1 MLTAEVRVC
10 DVRPPLDLARQG
22 NCMTDWIVLIAG
34 VVCAGLGGEFFVR
47 GSVGLARWLRVAPG
61 IIGATV
67 AAFATSSPELSV
79 SVSAAVTGNSQI
91 ALGDALGSNVVNI
104 ALILGL
110 ALVISAIRSPRDT
123 LRRDF
128 PVALLVPVVTAL
140 FLIDGVLSR
149 IDGMLMLAGFLAWL
163 VVTIVHAKAQ
173 RSAVSEVLND
183 RGKSLAVL
191 WCGLG
196 LPLLMLAGIL
206 IVSGARGIAAT
217 LGVAPFVI
225 GTTIVAVG
233 TSVPELATTIIAKFR
248 GHDEIGLGTVL
259 GSNIFN
265 GLLIVA
271 VAAIIRPIHV
281 DVRDV
286 SVALAFGFVALLF
299 ALPPRNGV
307 IRRLRGALL
316 LLLYA
321 GYIAAVT
328 L

>member
-1 MLTAEVRVC
+1 
-10 DVRPPLDLARQG
+10 VRPLLELAHQG

-67 AAFATSSPELSV
+67 AAFSTSSPELSV
-79 SVSAAVTGNSQI
+79 SVNAAVTGNSQI
-91 ALGDALGSNVVNI
+91 ALGDALGSNVVNV

-149 IDGMLMLAGFLAWL
+149 IDGILMLAGFLAWL

-173 RSAVSEVLND
+173 RSAVSEVLSD
-183 RGKSLAVL
+183 RGKWLAVL

-196 LPLLMLAGIL
+196 LPLLVLAGIL

-233 TSVPELATTIIAKFR
+233 TSVPELATTIIAKIR

-281 DVRDV
+281 NVRDV

-299 ALPPRNGV
+299 ALPSRSGV
-307 IRRLRGALL
+307 IRRLHGALL

>member
-1 MLTAEVRVC
+1 
-10 DVRPPLDLARQG
+10 
-22 NCMTDWIVLIAG
+22 
-34 VVCAGLGGEFFVR
+34 VCAGLGGEFFVR

-67 AAFATSSPELSV
+67 AAFSTSSPELSV
-79 SVSAAVTGNSQI
+79 SVNAAVTGNSQI
-91 ALGDALGSNVVNI
+91 ALGDALGSNVVNV

-128 PVALLVPVVTAL
+128 PVALLVPVATAL

-149 IDGMLMLAGFLAWL
+149 IDGILMLAGFLAWL

-173 RSAVSEVLND
+173 RSAVSEVLSD
-183 RGKSLAVL
+183 RGKWLAVL

-196 LPLLMLAGIL
+196 LPLLVLAGIL

-233 TSVPELATTIIAKFR
+233 TSVPELATTIIAKIR

-281 DVRDV
+281 NVHDV

-299 ALPPRNGV
+299 ALPSRSGV
-307 IRRLRGALL
+307 IRRLHGALL

>member
-1 MLTAEVRVC
+1 M
-10 DVRPPLDLARQG
+10 RPLLDLARQG

-67 AAFATSSPELSV
+67 AAFSTSSPELSV
-79 SVSAAVTGNSQI
+79 SVNAAVTGNSQI
-91 ALGDALGSNVVNI
+91 ALGDALGSNVVNV

-128 PVALLVPVVTAL
+128 PVALLVPVATAL

-149 IDGMLMLAGFLAWL
+149 IDGILMLAGFLAWL

-173 RSAVSEVLND
+173 RSAVSEVLSD
-183 RGKSLAVL
+183 RGKWLAVL

-196 LPLLMLAGIL
+196 LPLLVLAGIL

-233 TSVPELATTIIAKFR
+233 TSVPELATTIIAKIR

-281 DVRDV
+281 NVHDV

-299 ALPPRNGV
+299 ALPSRSGV